1 LLDGASP
8 VAEEWALP
16 PVAEMDDGAGMAS
29 EKGSGEADG
38 VALRVLPAVG
48 W

>member
-1 LLDGASP
+1 LLDGASH
-8 VAEEWALP
+8 VAEQWALP
-16 PVAEMDDGAGMAS
+16 PVAKIDGGAGMTS